1 MVAILEA
8 LTNIKI
14 IRKTEYPNFEEMWG
28 RSADLN

>member
-1 MVAILEA
+1 MVAIHETLSYM
-8 LTNIKI
+8 KI